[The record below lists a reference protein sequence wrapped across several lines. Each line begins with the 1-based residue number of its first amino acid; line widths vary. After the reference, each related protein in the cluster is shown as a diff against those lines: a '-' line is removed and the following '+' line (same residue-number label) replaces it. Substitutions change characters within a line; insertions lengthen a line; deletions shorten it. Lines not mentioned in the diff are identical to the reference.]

1 MTCKIL
7 IMPSYEDLAIKI
19 IDTGECTVCG
29 ACITACPDSHIKLI
43 ENKPKRPKRTVDC
56 VGCYTCYDACYML
69 RHNLIKDIE
78 GDIMGWGK
86 KESIGLCR
94 RAVIAR
100 TKDTELVKTCQD
112 GGIVTTLLLYALDSG
127 IIDGALVVGRDNWAP
142 VACVAET
149 RDEIMLAAGT
159 KYGVVPVLKE
169 LRAAVVDHGLSRI
182 CVVGSPCHI
191 QSVRYLKHK
200 GLPLA
205 SSVKLTV
212 GLFCREN
219 YEYTCLA
226 QKVRAKGM
234 DMQRADKLDM
244 SDEFNIYAGQKKL
257 SLPVTEVKS
266 CVPRH
271 CLVCQ
276 DFAAE
281 LADIAVGSVGSAE
294 GWSTVIIRTE
304 EGEEV
309 FDGVAGRGLVE
320 TKDIGDIAD
329 VKEIAGRKKE
339 KAKQT
344 EDTFK
349 LKKQGLDKKEIA
361 ALLGITEERVAHR
374 LDGI

>member
-7 IMPSYEDLAIKI
+7 IMPSYEDLATKI

-43 ENKPKRPKRTVDC
+43 ENKPKRPKRTMDC
-56 VGCYTCYDACYML
+56 VSCRTCYDACYML

-142 VACVAET
+142 VACVAKT

-169 LRAAVVDHGLSRI
+169 LRAAVVDHGLSKI

-219 YEYTCLA
+219 YEYTCLT
-226 QKVRAKGM
+226 QKARAKGM

-244 SDEFNIYAGQKKL
+244 SDEFNIYAGGKKL

-266 CVPRH
+266 CVPKH

-309 FDGVAGRGLVE
+309 FDGVVGRGLVE
-320 TKDIGDIAD
+320 SKDIGDIAD

-344 EDTFK
+344 EDTLK
-349 LKKQGLDKKEIA
+349 LRKQGLDKKEIA

>member
-127 IIDGALVVGRDNWAP
+127 IIDGVLLVGRDSWAP
-142 VACVAET
+142 VACVAKT
-149 RDEIMLAAGT
+149 RDEVMLAAGT

-169 LRAAVVDHGLSRI
+169 LRAAVVDHGLSKI

-226 QKVRAKGM
+226 QKVAQKGM

-244 SDEFNIYAGQKKL
+244 SDEFNIYAGEKKL
-257 SLPVTEVKS
+257 SLPVTEVKR
-266 CVPRH
+266 CVPKH

-281 LADIAVGSVGSAE
+281 LADIAVGSGGSAR
-294 GWSTVIIRTE
+294 GWSVMIIRTE
-304 EGEEV
+304 QGESIFSSMEEK
-309 FDGVAGRGLVE
+309 GLLE
-320 TKDIGDIAD
+320 TREIGDVAD
-329 VKEIAGRKKE
+329 VREIASRKKE
-339 KAKQT
+339 KGAETK
-344 EDTFK
+344 EVFK
-349 LKKQGLDKKEIA
+349 LRDAGLEKKQIA
-361 ALLGITEERVAHR
+361 ARLGVTLDRVSHR